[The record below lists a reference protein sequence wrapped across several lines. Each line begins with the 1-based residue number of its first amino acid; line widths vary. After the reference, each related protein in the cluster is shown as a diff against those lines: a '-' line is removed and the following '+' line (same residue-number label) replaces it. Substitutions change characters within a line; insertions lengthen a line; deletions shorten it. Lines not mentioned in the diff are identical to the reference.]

1 MIAAA
6 LFAGDAGGVCTLSS
20 VLVGMSA
27 GGARKD
33 GIVSFAEAVDVRAF
47 LARGG
52 MLITRCISD
61 FLVL

>member
-1 MIAAA
+1 M
-6 LFAGDAGGVCTLSS
+6 SS